1 MLLVDITYPTLFT
14 TMPCVKYA
22 VPWPR
27 GRTEEVNYNFFF
39 LKNIKRIQTFTKS
52 PKWIHKREK
61 GLPSSRS

>member
-39 LKNIKRIQTFTKS
+39 SQK
-52 PKWIHKREK
+52 HKEN
-61 GLPSSRS
+61 PNFY